1 MMTDYQVLNIV
12 AKHGPNAP
20 ALWSVSH
27 AQWTRVY
34 LKMEIIEE
42 TLRGCRTQEQ
52 AVAMLRA
59 NPMFFTTGCPVTR
72 MVA

>member
-1 MMTDYQVLNIV
+1 MMTDYQVLQTV

-27 AQWTRVY
+27 AQWTRVQMK
-34 LKMEIIEE
+34 LEIIEE
-42 TLRGCRTQEQ
+42 TLRACGTREG
-52 AVAMLRA
+52 AIAILRM
-59 NPMFFTTGCPVTR
+59 NPMFASTGCPVTR